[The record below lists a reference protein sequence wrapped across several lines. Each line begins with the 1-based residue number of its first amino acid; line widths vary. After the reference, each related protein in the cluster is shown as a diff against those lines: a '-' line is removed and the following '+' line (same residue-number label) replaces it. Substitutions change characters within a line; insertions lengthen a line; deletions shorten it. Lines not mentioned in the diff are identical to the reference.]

1 MSTPTSVE
9 LENARKLAQGQKLA
23 EAEAAYRALLE
34 KPAGSNE
41 KAIQVQEQ
49 GLYELG
55 KLYRDHKYVVSSHV

>member
-1 MSTPTSVE
+1 MSESLQSE
-9 LENARKLAQGQKLA
+9 LENARKLVSSGKLA
-23 EAEAAYRALLE
+23 EAESLYREILQ

-55 KLYRDHKYVVSSHV
+55 KLYRDHK